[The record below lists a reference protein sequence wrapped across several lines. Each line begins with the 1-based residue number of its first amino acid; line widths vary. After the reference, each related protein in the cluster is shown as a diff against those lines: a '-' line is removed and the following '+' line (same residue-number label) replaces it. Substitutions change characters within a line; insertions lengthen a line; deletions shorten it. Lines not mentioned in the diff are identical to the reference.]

1 MSKHDMKDQ
10 MTEVKGQIDESK
22 AAEQLGQPRLVPL
35 ARNYLAQSIDAV
47 CRIPSPNL
55 KNTEFRA
62 TLLHWRAV
70 MLQSIAATKNHA
82 SAFTVAIQAIASSE
96 GALQAKRLIDN
107 VMGQSLWSATVDIGR
122 ARARADQTAGDV
134 EMALR
139 ERVGAFA
146 NEELRGDADPF
157 PMGLDPARDPDNVEP
172 PSEEEAIEALENV
185 NAWLSMIA
193 DLLPADDAERQFLG
207 LEDGLPYTQRKDTS
221 DIDGETVYVA
231 VHDINE
237 ALEIQL
243 EKNKASFAARTAK
256 RMAAQKD
263 TFAAIARLAA

>member
-1 MSKHDMKDQ
+1 TRSSTTATCSTRKASPSPRRYVSRSWKATPSPLAMSWTSPRPRWSSPARSRSTRARLRPHRSKTKAPVQQWIGVFSCAFNPKVFQEQRTMSNDMKDQ

-55 KNTEFRA
+55 KNAEFRA

-107 VMGQSLWSATVDIGR
+107 
-122 ARARADQTAGDV
+122 
-134 EMALR
+134 
-139 ERVGAFA
+139 
-146 NEELRGDADPF
+146 
-157 PMGLDPARDPDNVEP
+157 
-172 PSEEEAIEALENV
+172 
-185 NAWLSMIA
+185 
-193 DLLPADDAERQFLG
+193 
-207 LEDGLPYTQRKDTS
+207 
-221 DIDGETVYVA
+221 
-231 VHDINE
+231 
-237 ALEIQL
+237 
-243 EKNKASFAARTAK
+243 
-256 RMAAQKD
+256 
-263 TFAAIARLAA
+263 